1 MSTRSEILVK
11 CSFGEVKLYHH
22 HDGYIEG
29 VGFDLYKRF
38 FSKEKEG
45 FNREYCTPDVSD
57 VVNELVKDANDEYEV
72 TVSKHTDIE
81 YFYEIDVNA
90 KTLTGWQAHYDYYK
104 DDNSF
109 LKKGREF
116 SLTEIKKL
124 YDEYNH
130 RGQN

>member
-90 KTLTGWQAHYDYYK
+90 KTLTGWQAHYDYDK